1 MDRRTFIL
9 STLAGLVAAAGQ
21 EAFAQIRATPIRIVF
36 PFPGGGSGDA
46 MTRLVAERMAA
57 SLQRPV
63 IVEPRPGAAGRLG
76 IQFVKASEPDGDTLL
91 MSPIAPMAVYQ
102 DVYPALEYDP
112 VRDFVPIAQVAT
124 FEFGIGVGAHVPVRT
139 LPELVAWLKDNPKE
153 ANYGTPGA
161 GTLNHFFGVMF
172 ARAAGI
178 SLQHVPYKGGS
189 PALVD
194 VMGGR
199 IPIIFQSVNELIEP
213 HKSGRLR
220 VLATSNAQRSDFL
233 PDVPT
238 FKEAG
243 FDIEGTGWFG
253 LFAPS
258 KTPAGVVTRINAA
271 VGEALADEGI
281 RTRIRGF
288 GLRPSGTTA
297 EAFAR
302 IQQNDMARWAPAV
315 KASGFTPEQ

>member
-1 MDRRTFIL
+1 MNRRTFIL
-9 STLAGLVAAAGQ
+9 SVTAGLAMAAAPR
-21 EAFAQIRATPIRIVF
+21 AFAQVRSTPIKIVF

-46 MTRLVAERMAA
+46 LTRLVADRLAA

-76 IQFVKASEPDGDTLL
+76 IQFVKSSEPDGNTLL

-102 DVYPALEYDP
+102 DVYPSLEYDP
-112 VRDFVPIAQVAT
+112 VRDFTPVAQVAT
-124 FEFGIGVGAHVPVRT
+124 FEFGIAVGAHVPVRT
-139 LPELVAWLKDNPKE
+139 LAELVAWLKENPKE
-153 ANYGTPGA
+153 ANFGTPGA
-161 GTLNHFFGVMF
+161 GTLNHFFGIMF
-172 ARAAGI
+172 ARAAGAN
-178 SLQHVPYKGGS
+178 LQHVPYKGGV

-194 VMGGR
+194 LMGGR
-199 IPIIFQSVNELIEP
+199 IPIVFQSVNELIEP
-213 HKSGRLR
+213 HKAGRLR
-220 VLATSNAQRSDFL
+220 VLATSNAQRSDLL

-258 KTPAGVVTRINAA
+258 KTPVAVVQNLSVAVAEVLRDESTRAKIS
-271 VGEALADEGI
+271 
-281 RTRIRGF
+281 GF
-288 GLRPSGTTA
+288 GLRPTGTSA
-297 EAFAR
+297 EVFAR
-302 IQQNDMARWAPAV
+302 IQKDDMARWAPAV

>member
-9 STLAGLVAAAGQ
+9 SMLAGLGMAATQG
-21 EAFAQIRATPIRIVF
+21 AFAQGRPTPIRIVY

-46 MTRLVAERMAA
+46 LTRLLADRLAT

-76 IQFVKASEPDGDTLL
+76 VQFVKGSEPDGSTLL

-102 DVYPALEYDP
+102 DVYASLEYDP
-112 VRDFVPIAQVAT
+112 VRDFAPIAQVAT
-124 FEFGIGVGAHVPVRT
+124 FEFGAAVGAHVPVRT
-139 LPELVAWLKDNPKE
+139 LAELVSWLKENPKE
-153 ANYGTPGA
+153 ANFGTPGA
-161 GTLNHFFGVMF
+161 GTLNHFFGIMF
-172 ARAAGI
+172 ARAAGVM
-178 SLQHVPYKGGS
+178 LQHVPYKGGS
-189 PALVD
+189 AAIVD
-194 VMGGR
+194 LMGGR
-199 IPIIFQSVNELIEP
+199 IPIVFQSVNELIEP
-213 HKSGRLR
+213 HKSGRAR

-233 PDVPT
+233 PEVPT

-258 KTPAGVVTRINAA
+258 KTPAAVVERLSAA

-281 RTRIRGF
+281 KARVRSI
-288 GLRPSGTTA
+288 GLRPTGTTA

-302 IQQNDMARWAPAV
+302 IQQNDIARWAPAV

>member
-9 STLAGLVAAAGQ
+9 SMLAGLGMAADQ
-21 EAFAQIRATPIRIVF
+21 RAFAQGRPAPIRIVF

-46 MTRLVAERMAA
+46 LTRLLADRLAA

-76 IQFVKASEPDGDTLL
+76 IQFVKASEPDGSTLL

-102 DVYPALEYDP
+102 DVYASLEYDP
-112 VRDFVPIAQVAT
+112 VRDFAPIAQVAT
-124 FEFGIGVGAHVPVRT
+124 FEFGIAVGAHVPVRT
-139 LPELVAWLKDNPKE
+139 LPELVSWLKENPKE
-153 ANYGTPGA
+153 ANFGTPGA
-161 GTLNHFFGVMF
+161 GTLNHFFGIMF
-172 ARAAGI
+172 ARAAGVT
-178 SLQHVPYKGGS
+178 LQHIPYKGGV
-189 PALVD
+189 AAIVD
-194 VMGGR
+194 LMGGR
-199 IPIIFQSVNELIEP
+199 IPIVFQSVNELIEP

-233 PDVPT
+233 PEVPT

-258 KTPAGVVTRINAA
+258 KTPVAVVETLSAA
-271 VGEALADEGI
+271 VGEALQDEGI
-281 RTRIRGF
+281 KTRIRGF
-288 GLRPSGTTA
+288 GLRPTGTTA
-297 EAFAR
+297 ETFAR
-302 IQQNDMARWAPAV
+302 IQQNDIARWAPAV